1 MDKKQVRKKV
11 KQLLQYYKGG
21 NPEEL
26 LEVVKEEIVISEK
39 GEK

>member
-1 MDKKQVRKKV
+1 MDKKEVRKKV

-26 LEVVKEEIVISEK
+26 LEVVKEEISRNEK
-39 GEK
+39 A

>member
-26 LEVVKEEIVISEK
+26 LEVIKEEINRNEK
-39 GEK
+39 GK

>member
-26 LEVVKEEIVISEK
+26 LEIIKEEISRNEK
-39 GEK
+39 A